1 MLGLK
6 TPVVTGGRIMRR
18 WLIAAL
24 ALALGLGSATS
35 ALAQSGKL
43 VLYTSQPD
51 RIADETVLAFTTA
64 HPDVRVEVFRSGT
77 TEIINK
83 LAAEFLA
90 GDPKPDLLF
99 IADAVTMEQ
108 LKTQG
113 RLLPYLD
120 ADLSAF
126 PSGAYDPDKTY
137 FGTKLI
143 TTGIVFN
150 RGAPRPKSWL
160 DLLSADAKGQVALPS
175 PLYSGAAL
183 IHMAAIG
190 ADPEL
195 GPDYYAKL
203 AANGAAAVPGNGA
216 VLAQVAGGQKKYGV
230 LVEFMALN
238 AKAKGSPVDFVFPTE
253 GVSAVTEPVAILKTA
268 HNPKAAKAFVDFVLS
283 QQGQELAAH
292 QGFLPVRLGVT
303 PPPGFP
309 RPDEL
314 TLLPID
320 DTKVM
325 HDAAALKQ
333 RFTQLFG
340 G

>member
-1 MLGLK
+1 MRAIGGTLK
-6 TPVVTGGRIMRR
+6 
-18 WLIAAL
+18 IAVLVLAFAL
-24 ALALGLGSATS
+24 WSAS
-35 ALAQSGKL
+35 APAQSSKL

-51 RIADETVLAFTTA
+51 RIATETVAAFNKV
-64 HPDVRVEVFRSGT
+64 HPKIDVEVFRSGT
-77 TEIINK
+77 TEVINK

-108 LKTQG
+108 LKANG
-113 RLLPYLD
+113 RLMPYPE
-120 ADLSAF
+120 ADVSAF
-126 PSGAYDPDKTY
+126 PVAAYDKDRTY
-137 FGTKLI
+137 FGSKLI

-150 RGAPRPKSWL
+150 RAAPRPKSWL
-160 DLLSADAKGQVALPS
+160 DLVSPAAKGQVVLPS
-175 PLYSGAAL
+175 PLYSGAAM
-183 IHMAAIG
+183 IHMAAITG
-190 ADPEL
+190 DPAL

-203 AANGAAAVPGNGA
+203 AANGAIAVPGNGA
-216 VLAQVAGGQKKYGV
+216 VITQVAGGQKEYGV

-238 AKAKGSPVDFVFPTE
+238 AKAKGSPVDFVFPQE

-268 HNPKAAKAFVDFVLS
+268 HNVGAAKAFVDFILS
-283 QQGQELAAH
+283 KDGQELASR
-292 QGFLPVRLGVT
+292 QGFLPARRDVA

-309 RPDEL
+309 KPDEL

-320 DTKVM
+320 DAQVM
-325 HDAAALKQ
+325 KDTDALKQ